1 MKCFM
6 CLYGF
11 MKNIKM
17 ILILQKRCIHLLK
30 YKTENKT
37 QPSRVAKY
45 GIHFEGSSLQVVD
58 FPPYKNCPKAIV
70 SGALVVT
77 GMV

>member
-1 MKCFM
+1 
-6 CLYGF
+6 

-45 GIHFEGSSLQVVD
+45 GIHFEGSSLHVD
-58 FPPYKNCPKAIV
+58 LFPKRNCPKAIV